1 MRRLSNPQNPRRRWL
16 PAVAVAYGALVAA
29 LLACALPGVGA
40 GPVSDRDATVQA
52 LASSVLET
60 ATAAGVSTSVATPTP
75 TREGAPTN
83 TPVPDD
89 NQSVL
94 NAAATEAAKQ
104 ALELARAATTATAVA
119 PILAELPLYGV
130 DPAAGTVKW
139 IHPSVTLDIEG
150 FESYDYANR
159 FVATVVTDFVV
170 STDITWNT
178 LYGESGCG
186 VVLRSDGN
194 QDALNQYLVIITRAA
209 NGYAGF
215 TVMRDGEVTS
225 IDDMYARGIDPKFS
239 SANDTTNRLTVKGQG
254 TIFTIYT
261 NGVQIGQFNDDQLD
275 RGFVALVA
283 LNRSGN
289 THCAFNNTW
298 MWAPNGQ

>member
-1 MRRLSNPQNPRRRWL
+1 MGRSLVPKYPSRRWL
-16 PAVAVAYGALVAA
+16 PPIAVAFAA
-29 LLACALPGVGA
+29 LLAAALACDLPSVG
-40 GPVSDRDATVQA
+40 GLGGVSDRDATVQA
-52 LASSVLET
+52 LASSVVET
-60 ATAAGVSTSVATPTP
+60 ATAAQIKTPVATATPTV
-75 TREGAPTN
+75 EGAPTN
-83 TPVPDD
+83 TPVPGS

-94 NAAATEAAKQ
+94 DAAATEAAKQ
-104 ALELARAATTATAVA
+104 AQELANLAATATAVA
-119 PILAELPLYGV
+119 PILAELPRYGV
-130 DPAAGTVKW
+130 DPNAGRVRW
-139 IHPSVTLDIEG
+139 IHPPVSLDIEG

-170 STDITWNT
+170 SADITWNT

-225 IDDMYARGIDPKFS
+225 IDDMYARGIDPNFS
-239 SANDTTNRLTVKGQG
+239 SANDTTNRLTVKAQG

-261 NGVQIGQFNDDQLD
+261 NGVQIGQWNDSQLE

-289 THCAFNNTW
+289 THCAFANTW
-298 MWAPNGQ
+298 LWTPN

>member
-1 MRRLSNPQNPRRRWL
+1 MARPFTPHNPGRRWL
-16 PAVAVAYGALVAA
+16 PRLAVVLVA
-29 LLACALPGVGA
+29 LLAAAVACDTGG
-40 GPVSDRDATVQA
+40 GSTSNREATVQA
-52 LASSVLET
+52 LASSVAGTSTAAANPVIKATATPRGAASSTPKPDSNQGVLDAA
-60 ATAAGVSTSVATPTP
+60 ATAAA
-75 TREGAPTN
+75 E
-83 TPVPDD
+83 
-89 NQSVL
+89 
-94 NAAATEAAKQ
+94 Q
-104 ALELARAATTATAVA
+104 AEELARAAATATAVA
-119 PILAELPLYGV
+119 PILAELPRYGV

-139 IHPSVTLDIEG
+139 IHPPVSLDIEG
-150 FESYDYANR
+150 FETYDYANR

-170 STDITWNT
+170 SSDITWNT

-194 QDALNQYLVIITRAA
+194 QDALNQYLVLITRAA

-215 TVMRDGEVTS
+215 TVMRDGEVIS
-225 IDDMYARGIDPKFS
+225 IDDMYARGIDPVFS

-254 TIFTIYT
+254 TVFTIYT
-261 NGVQIGQFNDDQLD
+261 NGVQIGQIQDDQLD

-298 MWAPNGQ
+298 MWAPN